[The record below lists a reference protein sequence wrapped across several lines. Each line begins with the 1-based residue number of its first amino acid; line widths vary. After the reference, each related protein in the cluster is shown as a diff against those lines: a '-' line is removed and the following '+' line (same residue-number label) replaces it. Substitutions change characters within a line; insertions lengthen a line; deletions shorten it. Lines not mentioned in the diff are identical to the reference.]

1 VPVTVHFGHS
11 FLETGVFCQPLRPV
25 DKEEVGSETE
35 KVRAGCVYGQALQP
49 AVRNN
54 HLINKLCSFCV

>member
-1 VPVTVHFGHS
+1 MPFSVLFSHS
-11 FLETGVFCQPLRPV
+11 FLETGVFCQTEPV

-35 KVRAGCVYGQALQP
+35 EVRAGYVYGQALQP

-54 HLINKLCSFCV
+54 HLVHKLCSSCV